1 MRVSA
6 PSQTS
11 GLSPLRCRST
21 LMRSNARRSSLV
33 AATAE
38 AGIEAVAY
46 DRVGAESRATRRARS
61 RGETSGE
68 EVESRRATGRCWVC
82 RSEDFAVPV
91 PFAKDVEAARPKD
104 DKSITACDAL
114 QRRAHQ
120 GNRLENIGGTPRKT
134 IKPGPE
140 EAFKLTRRGASG
152 QPVGNCK
159 TQFSRRQL

>member
-38 AGIEAVAY
+38 AGVEAVEY
-46 DRVGAESRATRRARS
+46 ERVGADSRATSRARS

-68 EVESRRATGRCWVC
+68 EVESRRATGLCAVC
-82 RSEDFAVPV
+82 RSEDFDVPV
-91 PFAKDVEAARPKD
+91 PFAKDVEAARPRDEK
-104 DKSITACDAL
+104 IIIACDAL
-114 QRRAHQ
+114 QRRARR

-134 IKPGPE
+134 AKPGPE

-159 TQFSRRQL
+159 T

>member
-33 AATAE
+33 AAA
-38 AGIEAVAY
+38 AGVEAVEY
-46 DRVGAESRATRRARS
+46 ERVGADSRATSRARS

-68 EVESRRATGRCWVC
+68 EVESRRATGRCSVC

-91 PFAKDVEAARPKD
+91 PFAKDVEAARPRDEK
-104 DKSITACDAL
+104 IIIACDAL
-114 QRRAHQ
+114 QRRARR
-120 GNRLENIGGTPRKT
+120 GNRLEN
-134 IKPGPE
+134 
-140 EAFKLTRRGASG
+140 
-152 QPVGNCK
+152 
-159 TQFSRRQL
+159 

>member
-6 PSQTS
+6 PSHTS
-11 GLSPLRCRST
+11 GLSPLRGRST
-21 LMRSNARRSSLV
+21 LMRSTARRSSVV

-38 AGIEAVAY
+38 AGVEAVEY
-46 DRVGAESRATRRARS
+46 ERVGADSRATSRARS
-61 RGETSGE
+61 CGETSGE
-68 EVESRRATGRCWVC
+68 EVESRRATGRCSVC

-104 DKSITACDAL
+104 DKSITACDAM
-114 QRRAHQ
+114 QRRAHR